1 MGNIEIFYRDD
12 DLAVC
17 VKPQGALSQDAGA
30 QSVPGLLREAL
41 GAATV
46 YPVHRLDQ
54 AAGGVMVYALTERA
68 AAALSRAVQNGQ
80 LEKTYLAV
88 TQGTPQ
94 EPEGAWT
101 DLLFHD
107 QRRNK
112 TFVVTRQRKG
122 VREARL
128 SYRVLAGD
136 GTRSLVAVQLFTGRT
151 HQIRVQFASRGLPLA
166 GDGRYG
172 GRDPRCECALWSFH
186 LAFPHPRT
194 GALVECTKAPPDAF
208 PWNRFPAALLLGG
221 DGGPCP

>member
-1 MGNIEIFYRDD
+1 MGNIEILYRDD

-41 GAATV
+41 GAATI

-88 TQGTPQ
+88 TQGTPL

-136 GTRSLVAVQLFTGRT
+136 GRRSLVAVQLFTGRT

-172 GRDPRCECALWSFH
+172 GGKAERLGLWSWR
-186 LAFPHPRT
+186 LRFPHPKT
-194 GALVECTKAPPDAF
+194 GKTMTFSRLPPADFSWEELASEEI
-208 PWNRFPAALLLGG
+208 ASKLEEI
-221 DGGPCP
+221 C

>member
-1 MGNIEIFYRDD
+1 MGSIDVLYRDD

-41 GAATV
+41 GAAQV
-46 YPVHRLDQ
+46 WPIHRLDQ

-136 GTRSLVAVQLFTGRT
+136 GRRSLVAVQLFTGRT

-172 GRDPRCECALWSFH
+172 GGKAERLGLWSWR
-186 LAFPHPRT
+186 LRFPHPKT
-194 GALVECTKAPPDAF
+194 GKTMTFSRLPPADFSWEELASEEI
-208 PWNRFPAALLLGG
+208 ASKLEEI
-221 DGGPCP
+221 C

>member
-41 GAATV
+41 GAATI

-112 TFVVTRQRKG
+112 DLCGDAAAQGRAGGAAQ
-122 VREARL
+122 L
-128 SYRVLAGD
+128 SGAGRRRD
-136 GTRSLVAVQLFTGRT
+136 AEPGGSAALYRT
-151 HQIRVQFASRGLPLA
+151 HPSDSGAVCQPRPAL
-166 GDGRYG
+166 G
-172 GRDPRCECALWSFH
+172 GRRALRRRQAERLGLWSWR
-186 LAFPHPRT
+186 LRFPHPKT
-194 GALVECTKAPPDAF
+194 GKIMTFCCLPPAVSPWEGLVSEEITS
-208 PWNRFPAALLLGG
+208 NLNEIG
-221 DGGPCP
+221 